1 MSDLL
6 LLKEVA
12 ALLKDIK
19 PCLKKFL
26 ALHRN
31 KKLTPT
37 YKPSLYND
45 LIRVQSILEAEI
57 DRVKL
62 ELEECDD

>member
-1 MSDLL
+1 MSDLP

-12 ALLKDIK
+12 ALLEDVK

-31 KKLTPT
+31 KGLAPA
-37 YKPSLYND
+37 YKPDIYDN
-45 LIRVQSILEAEI
+45 LIRVLALLESEI
-57 DRVKL
+57 DRVAL

>member
-12 ALLKDIK
+12 ALLEDVK

-31 KKLTPT
+31 KKLAPT
-37 YKPSLYND
+37 YKPNLYND